1 MKDVVWFDME
11 FVDRLLNTQYQE
23 VYASLAWVLVGTA
36 IDMMA
41 FELLEESV

>member
-23 VYASLAWVLVGTA
+23 VLRLAGVGA
-36 IDMMA
+36 GRHGN
-41 FELLEESV
+41 